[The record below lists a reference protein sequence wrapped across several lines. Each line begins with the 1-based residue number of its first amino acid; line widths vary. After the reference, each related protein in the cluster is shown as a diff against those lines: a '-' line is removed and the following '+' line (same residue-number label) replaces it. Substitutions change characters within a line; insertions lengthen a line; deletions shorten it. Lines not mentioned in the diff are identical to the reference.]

1 MDRGRVCARCTDG
14 LRVSTVQ
21 GVDATAEDIE
31 QLKKRAES
39 LIDSLSPRL
48 VEVSHLLHANPEL
61 NFEEHYAHELLT
73 GEIEAAGLRP
83 TRGAYGVATSFRAD
97 AGSQGPRVAV
107 ILEYDALP
115 EIGHACGHN
124 IIAAAGLGA
133 GMVLASLADSG
144 VGRVAIMGTPAEEGG
159 GGKIMMARQGAF
171 DDVDAAMM
179 IHPADADLIRMD
191 TIAVQNVAVEFFGK
205 ESHAAAAPH
214 NGRNALDA
222 AVLAYTA
229 AGALR
234 QHILPTERVHGVFV
248 RGGDKPNIVPKHTEM
263 LWYARSTTISS
274 LQPLK
279 ERLEACFHAGAMAA
293 GCTCAVAWEGHTYS
307 DMRDNAAMV
316 AAYVANSQR
325 YGRSVADPVT
335 LGRRVM
341 GSTDR
346 GNVSH
351 LVPSIHPMIQVADP
365 GVSIHTRE
373 FAACAASARGDQAV
387 IDGAKAMAA
396 TVIDLW
402 MRPGLLDAV
411 RADFGSGPD
420 RSVLTP

>member
-1 MDRGRVCARCTDG
+1 MY
-14 LRVSTVQ
+14 LSTVQ
-21 GVDATAEDIE
+21 DVEAALGDIE
-31 QLKKRAES
+31 RMKTRADALLES
-39 LIDSLSPRL
+39 LAPRL
-48 VEVSHLLHANPEL
+48 IEVSHLLHEHPEV
-61 NFEEHYAHELLT
+61 NYEEHYAHELLT
-73 GEIEAAGLRP
+73 GELEQSGLAP
-83 TRGAYGVATSFRAD
+83 TRGAYGVPTAFRAD
-97 AGSQGPRVAV
+97 AGNAGPTVAV

-133 GMVLASLADSG
+133 GLALATLAGDAG
-144 VGRVAIMGTPAEEGG
+144 GRVAIMGTPAEEGG
-159 GGKIMMARQGAF
+159 GGKIRMARNGAF
-171 DDVDAAMM
+171 DSIDAAMM

-191 TIAVQNVAVEFFGK
+191 TIAVQNVVVEFFGK
-205 ESHAAAAPH
+205 EAHAAAAPQL
-214 NGRNALDA
+214 GRNALDA

-234 QHILPTERVHGVFV
+234 QHILPTERLHGVFV

-263 LWYARSTTISS
+263 LWYARSTTIAS

-279 ERLEACFHAGAMAA
+279 ERLEACFHAGATAT
-293 GCTCAVAWEGHTYS
+293 GCSCTVEWEDHTYS

-316 AAYVANSQR
+316 AAYVANAAR
-325 YGRSVADPVT
+325 YGRQVHDPVT

-341 GSTDR
+341 GSTDM
-346 GNVSH
+346 GNVSY

-365 GVSIHTRE
+365 GVPIHTRE
-373 FAACAASARGDQAV
+373 FAAFAASPAGDQAV

-402 MRPGLLDAV
+402 MRPALLDAV
-411 RADFGSGPD
+411 RTDFGGQAD
-420 RSVLTP
+420 HSVLAR